1 MTFPNT
7 ETQEYLN
14 DIDACAEAR
23 TWVGERALQDA
34 WNDCTRLDWL
44 RWLVTAAAYAEL
56 RKVTAPARAEY
67 DRVTTA
73 AYAELHKVTTA
84 AYAELHKFTT
94 AAYAELHKVTAPAY
108 AELRKVTAPA
118 RAEHDRVTAA
128 ADACTTCDE
137 LRAKFECP
145 SP

>member
-56 RKVTAPARAEY
+56 RKVTEAARAEL
-67 DRVTTA
+67 RKVTTA

-84 AYAELHKFTT
+84 AR
-94 AAYAELHKVTAPAY
+94 

-118 RAEHDRVTAA
+118 CAEYDRVTTAARAEYDRVTAA

>member
-14 DIDACAEAR
+14 DIGACAEAR

-44 RWLVTAAAYAEL
+44 RWLVTTAAYAEL
-56 RKVTAPARAEY
+56 RKVTEAAYAELHKVTAPARAEY
-67 DRVTTA
+67 DRVTA
-73 AYAELHKVTTA
+73 PAYAELHKVTTA
-84 AYAELHKFTT
+84 AR
-94 AAYAELHKVTAPAY
+94 

-118 RAEHDRVTAA
+118 CAEHDRVTTA